1 MTEPRAVLISGTS
14 SGIGRATALRLDAA
28 GYRVFAGVL
37 KDGEGDSLRSEAS
50 ERLEPVQLDVTDAE
64 QIAAAVARV
73 EQSTDGGRSLAA
85 VVGNAGTLVVG
96 PTAHL
101 PLDQVRAVF
110 EVNLFGHLG
119 LVQACMPMLR
129 RGRGRIIGVSSV
141 VANTPIDYFAAYCA
155 SKAGTTFM
163 LHALRRELRAFGIPV
178 VIIEPGIIRTAIW
191 EAGHDS
197 AASSLASMDP
207 EVQATFE
214 VPLAQVRSVCRTLE
228 SRGTPPESVARIVK
242 KAIESRR
249 PRIRYLV
256 GRRAHLARVAPWT
269 PMWIQDLYSRAIF
282 RFWPKS

>member
-1 MTEPRAVLISGTS
+1 MAEPRAVLISGAS

-37 KDGEGDSLRSEAS
+37 NDGEGDSLRSEAS

-73 EQSTDGGRSLAA
+73 EQSTDGGRTLAA

-119 LVQACMPMLR
+119 LVQACMPLLR

-141 VANTPIDYFAAYCA
+141 VANTPIDYLAAYCA

-163 LHALRRELRAFGIPV
+163 LHALRRELRAVGIPV

-197 AASSLASMDP
+197 AASSLAGMDP
-207 EVQATFE
+207 EVQATFD
-214 VPLAQVRSVCRTLE
+214 VPLAQVRSICRALE
-228 SRGTPPESVARIVK
+228 SRGTPPESVARIVQ

>member
-1 MTEPRAVLISGTS
+1 MTEPRAVLISGAS
-14 SGIGRATALRLDAA
+14 SGIGRATALLLDRA

-37 KDGEGDSLRSEAS
+37 EDGEGDSLRSEAS

-73 EQSTDGGRSLAA
+73 AQSTDGGRNLAA

-101 PLDQVRAVF
+101 PLDQVRSVF
-110 EVNLFGHLG
+110 EVNVFGHLG

-129 RGRGRIIGVSSV
+129 RGRGRIVGISSV
-141 VANTPIDYFAAYCA
+141 VANTPIDYLAAYCA
-155 SKAGTTFM
+155 SKAAITFV
-163 LHALRRELRAFGIPV
+163 LHALRRELRAAGIRV

-197 AASSLASMDP
+197 AASTLDGMDP
-207 EVQATFE
+207 QVQAAFDE
-214 VPLAQVRSVCRTLE
+214 PLAKVRSICRALE
-228 SRGTPPESVARIVK
+228 SRGTPPESVARIVE

-256 GRRAHLARVAPWT
+256 GHRAHLARVAPWT

-282 RFWPKS
+282 RFWPES